1 MNVSCSLQFSFFRSL
16 TEIVY
21 QNILILLSYLQHLH
35 KEIEMKELKDIIN
48 AYDKAAKEGKQTAL
62 ATVVHLQGSAYR
74 RPGARMLVTEDGK
87 LTGAISGGCLEGD
100 ALRKAQ
106 LVMVQKKPML
116 VTYDTTDEDDAKL
129 GVGLGCNGII
139 SILIEP
145 INPNDPDNSI
155 ELLKCFFSKRQTVVL
170 VTLFSLNK
178 KATQPGTCIILT
190 QEGEIKSSLQNEPLQ
205 NVLLADA
212 QQVLTTGTSIIKIYD
227 EEDLL
232 TGFVEVLAPAIS
244 LVIFGAGNDSM
255 PLVQM
260 AHVLGWETTIADGRS
275 NYTTRERFPSANRII
290 VSKPE
295 NALSQINFDSR
306 TVTVLMTHNYN
317 YDVAVLRQLLP
328 LPIAYIGVLGP
339 KKKLDRMLDEL
350 KEAGAQIDKASLENI
365 FGPAGLD
372 SGAETS
378 DEIALSIISE
388 IQAVLSKRTGSSLR
402 EKAENIH
409 SREYPTIVQNI
420 L

>member
-1 MNVSCSLQFSFFRSL
+1 
-16 TEIVY
+16 
-21 QNILILLSYLQHLH
+21 
-35 KEIEMKELKDIIN
+35 MKELKDIIS
-48 AYDKAAKEGKQTAL
+48 AYDEAARQGKQTAL
-62 ATVVHLQGSAYR
+62 ATVVHLEGSAYR

-106 LVMVQKKPML
+106 LVMIQKKPML

-145 INPNDPDNSI
+145 VNTKDANNSI
-155 ELLKCFFSKRQTVVL
+155 ELLKTFLSKRQTAVL

-178 KATQPGTCIILT
+178 KAEQPGTCIVLT
-190 QEGEIKSSLQNEPLQ
+190 EDGKIKTALADETLQNILIE
-205 NVLLADA
+205 DA
-212 QQVLTTGTSIIKIYD
+212 HHVLTSRISLIKTYD
-227 EEDLL
+227 EENLL
-232 TGFVEVLAPAIS
+232 TGFVEILEPALS
-244 LVIFGAGNDSM
+244 LVIFGAGNDSI

-260 AHVLGWETTIADGRS
+260 AQVLGWETTIADGRP
-275 NYTTRERFPSANRII
+275 NYAARERFPLANRII

-295 NALSQINFDSR
+295 NFLSQINFDSR
-306 TVTVLMTHNYN
+306 TVTVLITHNYN
-317 YDVAVLRQLLP
+317 YDIAVLRHLLP
-328 LPIAYIGVLGP
+328 LHISYIGVLGP

-350 KEAGAQIDKASLENI
+350 VEDGMNIDKESLKNI

-372 SGAETS
+372 IGAETS

-388 IQAVLSKRTGSSLR
+388 IQAVLSKRTGTSLR
-402 EKAENIH
+402 EKVESIH
-409 SREYPTIVQNI
+409 PREVQKVIQNTVYVHE
-420 L
+420 LKQKL